1 MLNTTF
7 KQLVAT
13 QLPFDVHF
21 ISGIS
26 RMYALNGSLCMYI
39 QISPYQDN
47 TRGGNS
53 YIYYLLMIN
62 LIWYLKYN
70 FNLFVYFSDFG
81 PWINLLP
88 D

>member
-7 KQLVAT
+7 KQLIGT

-39 QISPYQDN
+39 QIFPCQDN

-53 YIYYLLMIN
+53 YILPIGDKFDMI
-62 LIWYLKYN
+62 
-70 FNLFVYFSDFG
+70 S
-81 PWINLLP
+81 
-88 D
+88 

>member
-7 KQLVAT
+7 KQLVGT

-39 QISPYQDN
+39 QTFPCQDN

-53 YIYYLLMIN
+53 YILPIDDKFDMIS
-62 LIWYLKYN
+62 LI
-70 FNLFVYFSDFG
+70 
-81 PWINLLP
+81 
-88 D
+88 